1 MREISLDRLR
11 TLVEIAHLGSF
22 AEAARQLNLAPPTIS
37 LHVAELEAR
46 VGAPLLTRNR
56 GQVRPTAIGE
66 TLLSRA
72 RRLLA
77 DADQALEEVRRQVEG
92 LTGRV
97 RLGASTGAI
106 AHLLPK
112 ALEYLRAVHPGIDV
126 HIQVLTSQ
134 ASLLQLRE
142 GALDIA
148 LVALPQVAG
157 KGIRIT
163 PWRRDP
169 ILAYVPAGW
178 QPPAT
183 VTPAWLE
190 QRALILN
197 DRSTQL
203 SRVIGEWFAAAG
215 LYPAPRIELNY
226 NDAIKSLVGAGYG
239 ATLLPQEGEAPE
251 LDRRIARRP
260 LRPGLWRQL
269 GIACR
274 VGEVERATG
283 YVLDAL
289 QQLTGELRT
298 SP

>member
-11 TLVEIAHLGSF
+11 TLVVIADLGSF

-46 VGAPLLTRNR
+46 VGAPLLSRTR

-66 TLLSRA
+66 TLLVRSRK
-72 RRLLA
+72 LLA
-77 DADQALEEVRRQVEG
+77 DAELALEEVRRQVQG

-106 AHLLPK
+106 AHLLPQ
-112 ALEYLRAVHPGIDV
+112 ALEMLRVEHPGIDV
-126 HIQVLTSQ
+126 QVQVLTSQ
-134 ASLLQLRE
+134 ASLAGLRE
-142 GALDIA
+142 GRLDIA

-157 KGIRIT
+157 KGVQIT

-169 ILAYVPAGW
+169 IMAYVPSEW
-178 QPPAT
+178 RPPAR
-183 VTPAWLE
+183 VTPAWLA

-197 DRSTQL
+197 DSSTQL
-203 SRVIGEWFAAAG
+203 SRVIAQWFGAAG
-215 LYPAPRIELNY
+215 LFPEPRIELNF

-239 ATLLPQEGEAPE
+239 ATLLPQEGEVAA
-251 LDRRIARRP
+251 LDPRVSRRP

-274 VGEVERATG
+274 VGDMERATG
-283 YVLDAL
+283 YVLAAL
-289 QQLTGELRT
+289 QGLRQ
-298 SP
+298 

>member
-11 TLVEIAHLGSF
+11 TLVVITDLGSF

-46 VGAPLLTRNR
+46 VGAPLLTRTR

-66 TLLSRA
+66 TLLLRA

-77 DADQALEEVRRQVEG
+77 DADLALDEVRRQVEG

-106 AHLLPK
+106 AHLLPQ
-112 ALEYLRAVHPGIDV
+112 ALARLRMEHPGIDV
-126 HIQVLTSQ
+126 QVQVLTSQ
-134 ASLLQLRE
+134 ASLTRLRE
-142 GALDIA
+142 GTLDIG

-157 KGIRIT
+157 KGLMVT

-169 ILAYVPAGW
+169 ILAYVPADW
-178 QPPAT
+178 QPPAR
-183 VTPAWLE
+183 VTPGWLA

-197 DRSTQL
+197 DSTTQL
-203 SRVIGEWFAAAG
+203 SRVTGEWFATAG
-215 LYPAPRIELNY
+215 LYPTPRIELNY

-239 ATLLPQEGEAPE
+239 ATLLPQEGEAAE

-274 VGEVERATG
+274 AGQAERARG
-283 YVLDAL
+283 YVLQAL
-289 QQLTGELRT
+289 ERLRQ
-298 SP
+298 

>member
-11 TLVEIAHLGSF
+11 TLVVIADLGSF

-56 GQVRPTAIGE
+56 NQVRPTPTGD
-66 TLLSRA
+66 TLLARA

-77 DADQALEEVRRQVEG
+77 DADQALDEVRRQVQG

-112 ALEYLRAVHPGIDV
+112 ALEHLRVAHPGIDV
-126 HIQVLTSQ
+126 QVQVLTSQ
-134 ASLLQLRE
+134 ASLARLRE
-142 GALDIA
+142 GALDIG

-157 KGIRIT
+157 KGVRLT

-169 ILAYVPAGW
+169 ILAYVPADW
-178 QPPAT
+178 QPPAK
-183 VTPAWLE
+183 VTPAWLG

-197 DRSTQL
+197 DGSTQL

-215 LYPAPRIELNY
+215 LYPEARIELNY

-239 ATLLPQEGEAPE
+239 ATLLPQEGEAAE
-251 LDRRIARRP
+251 LDRRVLRRP

-274 VGEVERATG
+274 E
-283 YVLDAL
+283 
-289 QQLTGELRT
+289 GELEKATAHVLEALERLRQ
-298 SP
+298 

>member
-11 TLVEIAHLGSF
+11 TLVVIADMGSF
-22 AEAARQLNLAPPTIS
+22 AEAARQLNLAPATIS

-46 VGAPLLTRNR
+46 VGAALLLRNR
-56 GQVRPTAIGE
+56 SQVRPTALGE
-66 TLLSRA
+66 TLLMRA

-77 DADQALEEVRRQVEG
+77 DADLALDEVRRQVEG

-106 AHLLPK
+106 AHLLPQ
-112 ALEYLRAVHPGIDV
+112 ALEHLRQTHPGVDV
-126 HIQVLTSQ
+126 QVQVLTSQ
-134 ASLLQLRE
+134 ASLTRLRD
-142 GALDIA
+142 GTLDIG

-157 KGIRIT
+157 KGLRVT

-169 ILAYVPAGW
+169 IMAFVPSDW
-178 QPPAT
+178 QPPAK
-183 VTPAWLE
+183 VTPAWLG

-197 DRSTQL
+197 DNSTQL
-203 SRVIGEWFAAAG
+203 SRVTAEWFAAAG
-215 LYPAPRIELNY
+215 LYPVPRIELNY

-239 ATLLPQEGEAPE
+239 ATLLPQEGAAAEFDP
-251 LDRRIARRP
+251 RVARRP

-274 VGEVERATG
+274 EGEHDRATG
-283 YVLDAL
+283 YVLEAL
-289 QQLTGELRT
+289 ERLRQ
-298 SP
+298 

>member
-11 TLVEIAHLGSF
+11 TLVVITDLGSF

-46 VGAPLLTRNR
+46 VGVPLLTRNR
-56 GQVRPTAIGE
+56 NQVRPTAIGE
-66 TLLSRA
+66 TLLARA

-77 DADQALEEVRRQVEG
+77 DADLALDEVRRQVEG

-112 ALEYLRAVHPGIDV
+112 ALEHLRTAHPGIDV
-126 HIQVLTSQ
+126 QVQVLTSQ
-134 ASLLQLRE
+134 ASLARLRE
-142 GALDIA
+142 GALDIG

-157 KGIRIT
+157 KGVRVT

-169 ILAYVPAGW
+169 ILAYVPADW
-178 QPPAT
+178 QPPAR
-183 VTPAWLE
+183 VTPAWLG

-197 DRSTQL
+197 DSSTQL
-203 SRVIGEWFAAAG
+203 SRVTAEWFAAAG
-215 LYPAPRIELNY
+215 LYPEPRIELNY

-239 ATLLPQEGEAPE
+239 ATLLPQEGEVAE

-274 VGEVERATG
+274 EGPPERATG
-283 YVLDAL
+283 FVLQAL
-289 QQLTGELRT
+289 ERLRQ
-298 SP
+298 